1 MSEITQVDNAKDLD
15 VAISMYNLMGHS
27 NYYSKSP
34 GSLWRY
40 CRDEADGKRT
50 DSKSFEF
57 KCRWKCRQV
66 LVMVVL

>member
-1 MSEITQVDNAKDLD
+1 MSI
-15 VAISMYNLMGHS
+15 YNLMGRS
-27 NYYSKSP
+27 NCYSKSP

-57 KCRWKCRQV
+57 KCRLKCRQV